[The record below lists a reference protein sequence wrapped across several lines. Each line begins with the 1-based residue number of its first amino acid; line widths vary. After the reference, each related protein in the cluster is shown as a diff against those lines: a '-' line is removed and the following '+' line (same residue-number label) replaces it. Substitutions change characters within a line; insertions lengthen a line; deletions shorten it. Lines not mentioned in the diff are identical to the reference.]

1 MDFGFWSLL
10 PLLVALLF
18 AFATRSAI
26 PALLA
31 GVIVGAFMSGGNP
44 LMELNTIFQDALGN
58 GEFIWVCE
66 IVLSI
71 GILTELFKRSG
82 AIAGFT
88 NRLSNLGD
96 SPRSVGTTT
105 WGMGLLIVDDY
116 FSPLIVGTI
125 MRPLSDRARMSR
137 EKLSYLLDS
146 MTSPVAVLVPF
157 LGYGAY
163 LASLIV
169 AQGNGVAT
177 PTEGLSVLIKSLPYN
192 YYAILTLI
200 MALGIGMK
208 WIPDFG
214 PMARAEKRA
223 REHGLLLREG
233 ASPLIT
239 EDDITEGASSKP
251 APLWLYLGT
260 PIALIMTIALGS
272 FWIVD
277 SILVAEA
284 FMTAVAFLMIVMAI
298 QKHFSS
304 LSEAVGMAMSG
315 ITSVLPAILIIAL
328 AYSLNTVT
336 SNLGAADWLIEVSE
350 GFLTANVLVAVTFAL
365 GAIISFST
373 GTSWGTFALIMP
385 LALPL
390 AYAFSGDP
398 GGALV
403 LKTIAAVAGG
413 GVFGDHASPVSD
425 TSVLSSAGAGSD
437 HMDHVITQIPYAVTV
452 AVATILLYLI
462 V

>member
-1 MDFGFWSLL
+1 
-10 PLLVALLF
+10 
-18 AFATRSAI
+18 
-26 PALLA
+26 
-31 GVIVGAFMSGGNP
+31 
-44 LMELNTIFQDALGN
+44 
-58 GEFIWVCE
+58 
-66 IVLSI
+66 
-71 GILTELFKRSG
+71 
-82 AIAGFT
+82 
-88 NRLSNLGD
+88 
-96 SPRSVGTTT
+96 
-105 WGMGLLIVDDY
+105 MGLLIVDDY

-398 GGALV
+398 GDALV

>member
-1 MDFGFWSLL
+1 
-10 PLLVALLF
+10 
-18 AFATRSAI
+18 
-26 PALLA
+26 
-31 GVIVGAFMSGGNP
+31 MSPGNP
-44 LMELNTIFQDALGN
+44 VMQLNTIFQDALGN

-88 NRLSNLGD
+88 NRLSGMGD
-96 SPRSVGTTT
+96 SPRNVGTTT
-105 WGMGLLIVDDY
+105 WGLGLLVVDDY

-125 MRPLSDRARMSR
+125 MRPLSDRAKMSR

-169 AQGNGVAT
+169 AQGNGVDT
-177 PTEGLSVLIKSLPYN
+177 PSQGLTVLIQSLPYN
-192 YYAILTLI
+192 FYAILTI
-200 MALGIGMK
+200 VMALGIGTRL
-208 WIPDFG
+208 IPDFG

-223 REHGLLLREG
+223 QEHGLLLREG
-233 ASPLIT
+233 ATPLIT
-239 EDDITEGASSKP
+239 DDDLTEGASDRP

-260 PIALIMTIALGS
+260 PILLIMVIALGS
-272 FWIVD
+272 FWFVD

-284 FMTAVAFLMIVMAI
+284 FMTAVAFLMIVMVI
-298 QKHFSS
+298 QRHFTS
-304 LSEAVGMAMSG
+304 LTEAVGVAMSG
-315 ITSVLPAILIIAL
+315 IKSVLSAIIIIAL

-336 SNLGAADWLIEVSE
+336 SNLGAANWLIQVSE
-350 GFLTANVLVAVTFAL
+350 GLLTPNMLVAVTFAL

-373 GTSWGTFALIMP
+373 GTSWGTFALVMP

-398 GGALV
+398 GSVLA

-437 HMDHVITQIPYAVTV
+437 HMDHIITQLPYALIVAAVTV
-452 AVATILLYLI
+452 LLYL
-462 V
+462 VV